1 MKDRNKAKKRIDF
14 KSIKFKVWLS
24 LMIFAV
30 LIIGLLWVSQVIFL
44 RYYTVRYKKNEFNK
58 IAEELS
64 SSYRGDYQGNYS
76 RIANLNGC
84 MVEVVLINNGDYF
97 VDFSTNGLGYGST
110 GTTVLNKARFK
121 NLLDALDEGTYF
133 RKDSARSEYV
143 FAEKL
148 DDNSVLV
155 LSQSTKVAD
164 STVEIL
170 QTQMWIATITIIVLT
185 FCISF
190 IISANLSREISQLS
204 EGAKK
209 FANNDLTVEFSE
221 KGSTEISEISSTLNY
236 AVKEVSKVENL
247 RRELIANVSHDLRT
261 PLTLIKGYAEY
272 MLDISGD
279 NKEERDASLSIIIK
293 ETDRLSAL
301 VTDMLNLSKL
311 EGGVEAEFDR
321 VDISSLITDAVNSFS
336 ILNEKEGFDIR
347 GDVKEGL
354 FVYGDKQRL
363 QTATYNLVGN
373 AVNYTGE
380 DKKVEVKLEEKD
392 GKAVFSV
399 SDSGEGISEENKALI
414 WDRYYRAKEHKR
426 NIAGSGLGLSI
437 VKKVLE
443 LHNAEYGVDSEK
455 GKGSR
460 FWYALDLEEKEKEK

>member
-1 MKDRNKAKKRIDF
+1 MKKDKSAKKRIDF

-44 RYYTVRYKKNEFNK
+44 RYYTVKYKQNEFEK
-58 IAEELS
+58 IAKELS
-64 SSYRGDYQGNYS
+64 DSYQGDYKSNYS
-76 RIANLNGC
+76 AIANLNGC
-84 MVEVVLINNGDYF
+84 MVEVVLINDGNYF
-97 VDFSTNGLGYGST
+97 VDYSTNGLGYGVT
-110 GTTVLNKARFK
+110 GSPVLNKARFK
-121 NLLDALDEGTYF
+121 NLLDKVGDDSYF
-133 RKDSARSEYV
+133 YKDPARSEYV
-143 FAEKL
+143 FAKKL
-148 DDNSVLV
+148 DDNSILV

-164 STVEIL
+164 STVSIL

-209 FANNDLTVEFSE
+209 FAENDLTVEFSE
-221 KGSTEISEISSTLNY
+221 KGSTEIAEISSTLNY
-236 AVKEVSKVENL
+236 AVKEVSKVEEL

-279 NKEERDASLSIIIK
+279 NKEERDASLEIIIK

-301 VTDMLNLSKL
+301 VTDMLNLSKI
-311 EGGVEAEFDR
+311 EGN
-321 VDISSLITDAVNSFS
+321 VDETFELVDLSSLVKDAVDSFS
-336 ILNEKEGFDIR
+336 ILNARDGFNVSGNIKEKLY
-347 GDVKEGL
+347 VL
-354 FVYGDKQRL
+354 GDKKRL
-363 QTATYNLVGN
+363 QIATYNLIGN
-373 AVNYTGE
+373 AVNYTGD
-380 DKKVEVKLEEKD
+380 DKKVEVKLEEID
-392 GKAVFSV
+392 GEAVFSV
-399 SDSGEGISEENKALI
+399 TDSGEGISEENKALI

-443 LHNAEYGVDSEK
+443 AHNASYGVESEV
-455 GKGSR
+455 GKGSK
-460 FWYALDLEEKEKEK
+460 FWYALEIKGKELIK